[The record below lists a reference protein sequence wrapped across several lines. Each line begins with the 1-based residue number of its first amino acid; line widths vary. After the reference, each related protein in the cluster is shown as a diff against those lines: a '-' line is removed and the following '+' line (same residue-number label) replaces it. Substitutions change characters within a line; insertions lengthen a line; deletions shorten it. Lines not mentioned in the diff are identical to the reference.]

1 MSLDQEEAGVMKR
14 LWVHAVRHKKR
25 FGWGIAMLLL
35 TNVVAQCMPQLMR
48 LIINGLESGE
58 NVSYLQELA
67 WAMVG
72 LAVAGAVFR
81 TLSRIAIFFSARDVE
96 MAFRNEFFVHLTNQD
111 AGFYQKHPTGDLMS
125 RATNDLG
132 QLRLLLGPG
141 LLNVVNTTVG
151 YSIAIPLM
159 WMISPQITMVILTVY
174 PPALLL
180 MRYLGRLLY
189 VRNRVQQE
197 RMGDLSAFVQE
208 NLAGAHVVRSFGLE
222 SNREE
227 QFAKLNDANY
237 SAAVRLAWV
246 RSGMFRMV
254 MTLSSIT
261 VLLGVFSGARL
272 VVDQELS
279 LGDVVAIIEY
289 MALLTWPTL
298 ALGWVLSIWK
308 RGAAAMSRLN
318 EILDYDPDIKSGPI
332 HVENLE
338 PSLEV
343 KDLSFSYES
352 QRVLERVDVALK
364 PGQTL
369 GVVGPIG
376 SGKSTFVKTLMR
388 LLDVAPGTV
397 YVGGK
402 DITNL
407 TLSSL
412 RKQFGYVSQENI
424 LFSRSLAENVAFG
437 RPEAS
442 VDDVTTA
449 LFRASLDHRDPSI
462 PNGLETIVGERGI
475 TLSGG
480 QKQRTA
486 IARALLLDPPILILD
501 DSLSSVDSD
510 TEEAILE
517 QIRTLRQD
525 KTTII
530 VAHRMTAVAHA
541 DEIMVLDDGLISE
554 RGSHSVLMR
563 NKGLYADMVKR
574 QELEAGLQ

>member
-1 MSLDQEEAGVMKR
+1 MSFEQEEAGVMKR
-14 LWVHAVRHKKR
+14 LWIHAGRHKKR
-25 FGWGIAMLLL
+25 FGWGILMLLL
-35 TNVVAQCMPQLMR
+35 TNLVAQCMPQLMR
-48 LIINGLESGE
+48 LIIDGLETGE
-58 NVSYLQELA
+58 NVDYLQQLA
-67 WAMVG
+67 WLMVG
-72 LAVAGAVFR
+72 LALAGAVFR
-81 TLSRIAIFFSARDVE
+81 TLSRVAIFFSARDVE
-96 MAFRNEFFVHLTNQD
+96 MAFRNEFFEHLTSQD

-141 LLNVVNTTVG
+141 LLNVVNTTIG
-151 YSIAIPLM
+151 YSVAIPLM
-159 WMISPQITMVILTVY
+159 WMISPKITMVILTVY

-180 MRYLGRLLY
+180 MRYLGKLLY
-189 VRNRVQQE
+189 TRNREQQE

-222 SNREE
+222 TVREE
-227 QFAKLNDANY
+227 KFSKLNEANY

-254 MTLSSIT
+254 MTLSSLT
-261 VLLGVFSGARL
+261 VLLGVFTGASL
-272 VVDQELS
+272 VVDEELS

-318 EILDYDPDIKSGPI
+318 EILDYEPDIRSGPLK
-332 HVENLE
+332 VARLE
-338 PSLEV
+338 PSLRV
-343 KDLSFSYES
+343 KDLSFSYDATS
-352 QRVLERVDVALK
+352 VLEQVDVDLK

-376 SGKSTFVKTLMR
+376 SGKSTFVKSLMR
-388 LLDVAPGTV
+388 LLDIPPETV
-397 YVGGK
+397 FVGGT
-402 DITNL
+402 DITEL
-407 TLSSL
+407 TLASL
-412 RKQFGYVSQENI
+412 RRQFGYVSQENI

-442 VDDVTTA
+442 TEDVTTA
-449 LFRASLDHRDPSI
+449 LLRASLDHRDPSI

-517 QIRTLRQD
+517 QIRKLRKD

-541 DEIMVLDDGLISE
+541 DEIVVLDDGAITE
-554 RGSHSVLMR
+554 RGTHKTLMETD
-563 NKGLYADMVKR
+563 GLYAGMVKR

>member
-1 MSLDQEEAGVMKR
+1 MSFEQEEAGVMKR
-14 LWVHAVRHKKR
+14 LWSHAARHKKR
-25 FGWGIAMLLL
+25 FGWGILMLLL
-35 TNVVAQCMPQLMR
+35 TNVVAQSMPQLMR
-48 LIINGLESGE
+48 MIINGLESGE
-58 NVSYLQELA
+58 NVDYLQQLA
-67 WAMVG
+67 WLMVG
-72 LAVAGAVFR
+72 LAIAGAVFR

-96 MAFRNEFFVHLTNQD
+96 MAFRNEFFEHLTSQD

-141 LLNVVNTTVG
+141 LLNVVNTTIG
-151 YSIAIPLM
+151 YSVAIPLM
-159 WMISPQITMVILTVY
+159 WMISPKITMVILTVY

-180 MRYLGRLLY
+180 MRYFGKLLY
-189 VRNRVQQE
+189 THNRVQQE

-222 SNREE
+222 TAREE
-227 QFAKLNDANY
+227 QFAELNEANY
-237 SAAVRLAWV
+237 SAAIRLAWV
-246 RSGMFRMV
+246 RSGMFRLV
-254 MTLSSIT
+254 MTLSSLT
-261 VLLGVFSGARL
+261 VLLGVFTGASL
-272 VVDQELS
+272 VVEEKLS

-318 EILDYDPDIKSGPI
+318 EILDYAPDIRSGPLK
-332 HVENLE
+332 VDKLE
-338 PSLEV
+338 PSLRV
-343 KDLSFSYES
+343 KDLSFSYDS
-352 QRVLERVDVALK
+352 TSVLERVDVDLR

-376 SGKSTFVKTLMR
+376 SGKSTFVKSLMR
-388 LLDVAPGTV
+388 LLDIPPQTV
-397 YVGGK
+397 FVGGT
-402 DITNL
+402 DITEL
-407 TLSSL
+407 TLESL
-412 RKQFGYVSQENI
+412 RRQFGYVSQENI

-437 RPEAS
+437 RPEATTE
-442 VDDVTTA
+442 DVTTA

-510 TEEAILE
+510 TEESILE
-517 QIRTLRQD
+517 QIRSLRKD

-541 DEIMVLDDGLISE
+541 DEIVVLDDGVITE
-554 RGSHSVLMR
+554 RGNHTVLMK
-563 NKGLYADMVKR
+563 NDGLYAGMVRR

>member
-1 MSLDQEEAGVMKR
+1 MSLDQEEPGVMKR
-14 LWVHAVRHKKR
+14 LWVHAAQHKKR

-189 VRNRVQQE
+189 VRNREQQE

-222 SNREE
+222 SKREE
-227 QFAKLNDANY
+227 QFAELNDENY

-254 MTLSSIT
+254 MTLSSLT

-272 VVDQELS
+272 VVDQELA

-318 EILDYDPDIKSGPI
+318 EILDYEPDIKSGPI
-332 HVENLE
+332 HVETLE

-352 QRVLERVDVALK
+352 QRVLERVHVALK

-517 QIRTLRQD
+517 QIRNLRQD

-554 RGSHSVLMR
+554 RGSHNMLMR
-563 NKGLYADMVKR
+563 NNGLYADMVKR